1 MKKRIYIQALIAVLL
16 ISYIIVGCGIKN
28 SYEKRKENHAA
39 AKTYQEGKWKV
50 RYDSR
55 TWDYTDRI
63 KSTTFFLSVNV
74 EQELTKKEMLDIM
87 DYYELTVNAH
97 LDANNRYKGER
108 ETDYTC
114 YAVFYKGDTD
124 EEIRRIKYLNR
135 KEVEIPEDEQGYFAP
150 PYFYSDEEQIGEAG
164 INGPLP

>member
-1 MKKRIYIQALIAVLL
+1 MNNLLRLFSTVILWSCLI
-16 ISYIIVGCGIKN
+16 IGCG
-28 SYEKRKENHAA
+28 SMSAEKYNAIQENHAA
-39 AKTYQEGKWKV
+39 TKTYREGKWKV
-50 RYDSR
+50 RYDSMPQQ
-55 TWDYTDRI
+55 YSGKI
-63 KSTTFFLSVNV
+63 ESTTYILSVDV
-74 EQELTKKEMLDIM
+74 LGELTEEDMLDIM
-87 DYYELTVNAH
+87 DYYEFTGNAQW
-97 LDANNRYKGER
+97 DMNNRYLGEK

>member
-108 ETDYTC
+108 ESDYNC
-114 YAVFYKGDTD
+114 YAVFYNGNTD
-124 EEIRRIKYLNR
+124 EEVDRIKYFNGE
-135 KEVEIPEDEQGYFAP
+135 EVEIPEEEQSYFPKPNMNRGEQG
-150 PYFYSDEEQIGEAG
+150 IGEYSEE
-164 INGPLP
+164 NPLP

>member
-87 DYYELTVNAH
+87 DYYEFTKNSQWDVDGN
-97 LDANNRYKGER
+97 YIGER
-108 ETDYTC
+108 ETDYIC
-114 YAVFYKGDTD
+114 YAVFYKGETD
-124 EEIRRIKYLNR
+124 EEICRMKYCNR
-135 KEVEIPEDEQGYFAP
+135 EEVEIPEEEQGYFPAA
-150 PYFYSDEEQIGEAG
+150 YFRSDEEEIGEDG